1 MNLYIENE
9 YEKTVVDLFLCIPLV
24 TNAQTEEKPY
34 YIYNIVYI
42 NVGLTKVGFT
52 VDIDNGQTTERLKDK
67 DGKTIKFK
75 TPAAVLNYLYSLG
88 WEIYVNGNYKSHL
101 ESNEYY
107 WIMRKP
113 CTKEEFEKTLEEGIK
128 K

>member
-1 MNLYIENE
+1 MNMKRLLLI
-9 YEKTVVDLFLCIPLV
+9 LFLCIPLV

-88 WEIYVNGNYKSHL
+88 WEIYVNGNYKANH